1 MLPRTT
7 LSTVFTG
14 ALVHM
19 IDLEGNPRRRS
30 EEELGRL
37 KEGRRK
43 SPYKDALSTQS
54 NLDLL
59 RNVWNA
65 PQNFPPSDQY
75 REAFLLSFH
84 PSWLKAAP
92 MVPSLRT
99 LLGYALGLAEPA
111 PPRIL
116 NLGAGVQVLGQKEK
130 HVQHMY
136 LKSDTFRLE

>member
-1 MLPRTT
+1 
-7 LSTVFTG
+7 
-14 ALVHM
+14 M

-37 KEGRRK
+37 REGRRK

-75 REAFLLSFH
+75 RKAFLLSFH

-92 MVPSLRT
+92 VVPSLCT
-99 LLGYALGLAEPA
+99 LLGYALVLAEPA
-111 PPRIL
+111 PLRIL
-116 NLGAGVQVLGQKEK
+116 NLGARIQVLGQKVK
-130 HVQHMY
+130 NVQHMC
-136 LKSDTFRLE
+136 LKLDTIRLK